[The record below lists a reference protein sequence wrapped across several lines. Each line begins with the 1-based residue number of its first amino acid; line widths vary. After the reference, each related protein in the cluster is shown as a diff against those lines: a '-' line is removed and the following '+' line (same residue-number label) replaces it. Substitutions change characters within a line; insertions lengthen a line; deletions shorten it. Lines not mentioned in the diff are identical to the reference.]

1 MRRHYPVIRE
11 FLVVFCTFGGMLIGW
26 CAGHESNVEM
36 GSLIGAFTGMGAC
49 GALADA
55 ALRR

>member
-1 MRRHYPVIRE
+1 
-11 FLVVFCTFGGMLIGW
+11 MLIGW